1 MAEEQ
6 NPAYTKD
13 LVSKLAEA
21 ATLVAKPVATAAGEV
36 KPIQRFGRYTFSSPQ
51 AAAEFM
57 QSPTFTQFWDK
68 NNVGKENIGVRAEV
82 NDARRYN
89 NPRPRQTYTQA
100 VDKHKANH
108 SRGLAV
114 AADAKAKG
122 LGYSPPE
129 VYDKRLAYNLAKERS
144 VGRFYT
150 NLSANSATKDL
161 GFYLTPVSKQDGT
174 YPIRLIADKRYGNFS
189 LAGRPNYD
197 GLINT
202 TGMSHDDALIARR
215 ALDLSRRTGVDL
227 GAALSS
233 NTKSEAF
240 VPSGM
245 ARPASSGGA
254 SRVVGTVA
262 NNTGDVTLFGM
273 PKVSVANQ
281 NLKNILPFMGQSM
294 AKASPYL
301 GVVGTGVMAYQ
312 GYNDYNSDN
321 MNTREYGATDP
332 FGLRAGYDLGIN
344 VLSGQQSVA
353 DAWETQ
359 RRLVADPE
367 FQIRNPLSSVIYNT
381 AHGNFDTLKAF
392 AGGYI
397 PEFLK

>member
-36 KPIQRFGRYTFSSPQ
+36 KPIQQFGRYTFSNPK

-68 NNVGKENIGVRAEV
+68 KNVGKENIGVRAEL

-89 NPRPRQTYTQA
+89 NLRPKETYT
-100 VDKHKANH
+100 KAARRLEA
-108 SRGLAV
+108 SIARMKASDAIRV
-114 AADAKAKG
+114 AAGGSAT
-122 LGYSPPE
+122 PE
-129 VYDKRLAYNLAKERS
+129 SAYEGFRRYGGVKERS

-150 NLSANSATKDL
+150 NLSANSATSDL
-161 GFYLTPVSKQDGT
+161 STYLTPVNKEYGT
-174 YPIRLIADKRYGNFS
+174 SPIRLIADERYKNFS

-197 GLINT
+197 GLIPS
-202 TGMSHDDALIARR
+202 GLSHEDSLTARR
-215 ALDLSRRTGVDL
+215 AVNLSRKTGVDL

-233 NTKSEAF
+233 NTKSESF

-245 ARPASSGGA
+245 ARPASEGGA
-254 SRVVGTVA
+254 SRVIGTVA
-262 NNTGDVTLFGM
+262 NDTKEVSLFGM
-273 PKVSVANQ
+273 PKVSVRTQ
-281 NLKNILPFMGQSM
+281 NLRNILPFIGQSM

-392 AGGYI
+392 AGGYV